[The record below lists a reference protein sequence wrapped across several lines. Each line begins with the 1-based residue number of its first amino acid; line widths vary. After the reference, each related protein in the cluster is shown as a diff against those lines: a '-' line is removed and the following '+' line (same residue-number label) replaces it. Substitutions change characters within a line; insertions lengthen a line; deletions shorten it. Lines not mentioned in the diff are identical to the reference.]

1 MFLFYIILSKELNN
15 IMEQPNLFGF
25 ILSVIERRL
34 ATYFGDDK
42 NLHLDEKEL
51 TYITEKKEVYSEG
64 MLPSY
69 SSDSFEKCKDFN
81 IDTIDFN
88 QTKSVQKFGKV
99 TPIMEDIETPK
110 VEQTYKTP
118 LGSLEANDEYCDMV

>member
-1 MFLFYIILSKELNN
+1 
-15 IMEQPNLFGF
+15 MEQSNIFGY
-25 ILSVIERRL
+25 ILSVLERRL
-34 ATYFGDDK
+34 AAYFGDDK
-42 NLHLDEKEL
+42 NLQVDEKEL

-88 QTKSVQKFGKV
+88 ETKTVRKFGKV
-99 TPIMEDIETPK
+99 KPIIEKDCKNPNKTPID
-110 VEQTYKTP
+110 
-118 LGSLEANDEYCDMV
+118 SLEANNEYCDMV

>member
-1 MFLFYIILSKELNN
+1 MDQSN
-15 IMEQPNLFGF
+15 IFGY
-25 ILSVIERRL
+25 ILSVLERRL

-42 NLHLDEKEL
+42 NLQVDEKEL
-51 TYITEKKEVYSEG
+51 TNITEKKEVYSEG

-88 QTKSVQKFGKV
+88 ETKKVRKFGKV
-99 TPIMEDIETPK
+99 KPIMEDCKNPNK
-110 VEQTYKTP
+110 SP
-118 LGSLEANDEYCDMV
+118 LVSLEANNEYCDMV

>member
-1 MFLFYIILSKELNN
+1 
-15 IMEQPNLFGF
+15 MEQPNLFGF

-42 NLHLDEKEL
+42 NLPLDEKEL

-81 IDTIDFN
+81 IDNIDFN
-88 QTKSVQKFGKV
+88 KTKSLQKFGKV
-99 TPIMEDIETPK
+99 KPIMDEKSETPK
-110 VEQTYKTP
+110 VDQPYKTP
-118 LGSLEANDEYCDMV
+118 LVSLEANDEYCDMV

>member
-1 MFLFYIILSKELNN
+1 
-15 IMEQPNLFGF
+15 MEQPNLFGF

-42 NLHLDEKEL
+42 ILPLDEKEL
-51 TYITEKKEVYSEG
+51 SEKKEVYSEG

-81 IDTIDFN
+81 IDTIDLN
-88 QTKSVQKFGKV
+88 QKKSLQKFGKV

-110 VEQTYKTP
+110 IKFHNKTP
-118 LGSLEANDEYCDMV
+118 LDSLEAIDEYCDMV

>member
-1 MFLFYIILSKELNN
+1 MFYFILFYQKELNN
-15 IMEQPNLFGF
+15 IMEQPNIFGF

-42 NLHLDEKEL
+42 NLQVDEKEL
-51 TYITEKKEVYSEG
+51 SEKKEVYSEG

-88 QTKSVQKFGKV
+88 ETKKVRKFGKV
-99 TPIMEDIETPK
+99 KPIIEKDCETLK
-110 VEQTYKTP
+110 VEQTYKSP
-118 LGSLEANDEYCDMV
+118 LVSLEANNEYCDMV